1 MAWHT
6 AASLPQA
13 GAVLFGGWAEPMI
26 LSCLQGHMGTLA
38 VDDPNAPR
46 SACITAGDFCFL
58 AGAPSAALVAG
69 TPAAILV
76 PRTADWHPVIEAVW
90 GRQVRPYT
98 RYATRKDINR
108 FDRENLSALVTPPQ
122 EITLSPID
130 SDAYGLLGQADWS
143 RDLRG
148 LFRDSVDF
156 CRRGM
161 GIAAWHGGTIVAGAS
176 SYAIFDGGI
185 EIEIDTH
192 PDFRQRGLATACGAA
207 LVLAC
212 LERGLYPSWD
222 AHTPISLHLAEKL
235 GYVSAGPYPVYLK
248 V

>member
-1 MAWHT
+1 MDVAY
-6 AASLPQA
+6 
-13 GAVLFGGWAEPMI
+13 LFDGWAEPMI

-38 VDDPNAPR
+38 VDDPEGPR
-46 SACITAGDFCFL
+46 AAAVTVGDFCFL
-58 AGAPSAALVAG
+58 AGAPSRALAAGAS
-69 TPAAILV
+69 AAILV

-90 GRQVRPYT
+90 GQHVRPYT
-98 RYATRKDINR
+98 RYATRKDTNR
-108 FDRENLSALVTPPQ
+108 FDRAELSALARPPQ
-122 EITLSPID
+122 GVTLSPID
-130 SDAYGLLGQADWS
+130 PAAYSLLGQADWS

-148 LFRDSVDF
+148 LFRDSADF

-161 GIAAWHGGTIVAGAS
+161 GIAAWHEGTIVAGAS
-176 SYAIFDGGI
+176 SYAIFDGGM

-192 PDFRQRGLATACGAA
+192 PDFRRRGLAAACGAA
-207 LVLAC
+207 LVLVC

>member
-1 MAWHT
+1 MDVAY
-6 AASLPQA
+6 
-13 GAVLFGGWAEPMI
+13 LFDGWAEPMI

-38 VDDPNAPR
+38 VDDPEGPWA
-46 SACITAGDFCFL
+46 AAVTVGDFCFL
-58 AGAPSAALVAG
+58 AGAPSRALAAGAS
-69 TPAAILV
+69 AAILV

-90 GRQVRPYT
+90 GQHVRPYT
-98 RYATRKDINR
+98 RYATRKDTNR
-108 FDRENLSALVTPPQ
+108 FDRAELSALARPPQ
-122 EITLSPID
+122 GVTLSPID
-130 SDAYGLLGQADWS
+130 PAAYSLLGQADWS

-148 LFRDSVDF
+148 LFRDGADF
-156 CRRGM
+156 CRRGI
-161 GIAAWHGGTIVAGAS
+161 GFAAWRDGEIVAGAS

-192 PDFRQRGLATACGAA
+192 PDFRRIGLATACGAA

-212 LERGLYPSWD
+212 LERGLSPSWD
-222 AHTPISLHLAEKL
+222 AHTPVSLHLAEKL

>member
-1 MAWHT
+1 MQIVEKESWPRREVYEFFAGMSHPFYALTFPVDVTPLRAWCKERGLSFY
-6 AASLPQA
+6 AAMVYGVTKAMERVDAFLYKDR
-13 GAVLFGGWAEPMI
+13 GGQIVKVDRLVPSFTDLHPGSEQFHI
-26 LSCLQGHMGTLA
+26 VTLE
-38 VDDPNAPR
+38 
-46 SACITAGDFCFL
+46 AGDDL
-58 AGAPSAALVAG
+58 A
-69 TPAAILV
+69 
-76 PRTADWHPVIEAVW
+76 
-90 GRQVRPYT
+90 
-98 RYATRKDINR
+98 
-108 FDRENLSALVTPPQ
+108 
-122 EITLSPID
+122 
-130 SDAYGLLGQADWS
+130 
-143 RDLRG
+143 
-148 LFRDSVDF
+148 DF

>member
-1 MAWHT
+1 MDVAY
-6 AASLPQA
+6 
-13 GAVLFGGWAEPMI
+13 LFDGWAEPMI

-38 VDDPNAPR
+38 VDDPEGPR
-46 SACITAGDFCFL
+46 AAAVTVGDFCFL
-58 AGAPSAALVAG
+58 AGAPSRALAAGAS
-69 TPAAILV
+69 AAILV

-108 FDRENLSALVTPPQ
+108 FDRENLSALAEPPAGF
-122 EITLSPID
+122 TLSPIG
-130 SDAYGLLGQADWS
+130 SDVYGLLGRADWS

-176 SYAIFDGGI
+176 SYAIFYGGI

-192 PDFRQRGLATACGAA
+192 PNFRRLGLATACGAA